1 MSELSIAKVAVRSVP
16 KVSETRRNEGS
27 NTTRTQRGRLTVHS
41 KTPKNPKRPRA
52 ISNDR
57 TSLMP
62 KGKCS
67 VLLYHIYTEAHRTV
81 IPIRAKSM
89 WKGWYPLPDRTISN
103 LRRYLSCLRTIVAFH
118 FQQSCGNVHQCTEQ
132 LRYQNQKE
140 TFVSVPERLH
150 PSFKSSRRYWRS

>member
-1 MSELSIAKVAVRSVP
+1 MNVVKVVTLRRTSVLCRCLRHTG
-16 KVSETRRNEGS
+16 TRPQM
-27 NTTRTQRGRLTVHS
+27 QRRLNGDDLQYIP
-41 KTPKNPKRPRA
+41 KTPKNPKSPLA
-52 ISNDR
+52 ISKDR

-89 WKGWYPLPDRTISN
+89 WKGWYPLPDWTISN
-103 LRRYLSCLRTIVAFH
+103 LRRCVRRLRTIIAFH
-118 FQQSCGNVHQCTEQ
+118 FQQSCGNVHQCTKE

-140 TFVSVPERLH
+140 TFVSVPECLH
-150 PSFKSSRRYWRS
+150 PPFESSWRY